1 MGKTFV
7 DAEGFVAGGS
17 FWAPWVR
24 DLGLQVLAM
33 SPTSTTCCLPNT
45 DRLVQGFGV
54 VCGQAMMAAADTA
67 MVIALTKY
75 DGMLGTVQASIV
87 FLKPVVAGVSL
98 HLEAKV
104 IKVSKTQAY
113 GTVDFFREDKPGDV
127 VAQVTCLFARDTGN
141 GVAVQRPR
149 L

>member
-1 MGKTFV
+1 
-7 DAEGFVAGGS
+7 
-17 FWAPWVR
+17 
-24 DLGLQVLAM
+24 
-33 SPTSTTCCLPNT
+33 
-45 DRLVQGFGV
+45 
-54 VCGQAMMAAADTA
+54 MAAADTA